1 MSQLKQI
8 VDRLEDVISLE
19 NTTSLDQLGS
29 YIVGALVIDDN
40 GNVFTETNPTLTR
53 IADLGSDLE
62 TSNGTPEQL
71 SLMWDEIKSLV
82 QKLV

>member
-1 MSQLKQI
+1 MDIPTAITNRLKEI
-8 VDRLEDVISLE
+8 VALDD
-19 NTTSLDQLGS
+19 TTSLDQLGS
-29 YIVGALVIDDN
+29 YIVGALIVDDQASEYS
-40 GNVFTETNPTLTR
+40 ETNPTLTR

-71 SLMWDEIKSLV
+71 SLIWDEIKSLV